1 MIRRILL
8 STFSSVLLLAG
19 GLSIA
24 HATTITVTTFDDVSG
39 NTQVCSLRDAIKAS
53 ATKTAVGGC
62 AAGQQYYTDT
72 IQLAAGTYTL
82 TQGELVVNGDMNIQG
97 DAASDPFTADPLTGA
112 EPARL
117 PIATT
122 IVAAS
127 GSRIFNT
134 SVSLSP
140 LNLSNVILSGGT
152 AGGTTGDSG
161 FGGSILAGGTV
172 YLNRVQINNAT
183 AAQQGGAIFIEGAL
197 SNLTATAVSFTGNN
211 APQGAVLGMSCFDNL
226 IPTVRT
232 FTLSQLSVTNNGSA
246 NTSSILDFCGQATTS
261 ITASTIAQNTTS
273 SSAGSAISLVGN
285 INTRL
290 GRTSTLALV
299 SNTITEN
306 HTPVALLYGIS
317 SGLSLTN
324 NFVAFNDAADCQ
336 YQGANDPNTGAPPL
350 GTSAGKN
357 LFASTSNPGSASTS
371 KCSLHPVSTTATDT
385 NIYADSS
392 KQLSDYLSPLGLYG
406 GSDLAGYL
414 PVYTPASSSSATVD
428 GPLIHKGAAVSSCG
442 STDQRGVTRGS
453 GIQNTNSQSETI
465 TCDIGALELSVLT
478 ANFDSGGTN
487 VSYSTVV
494 NTVVDTTGTT
504 AAQAAKLIQQNKDYL
519 DAYKSS
525 YRYREVVMSVTSN
538 DYAQEN
544 LTGTNSSTIDLLT
557 DSTKYTVST
566 FPDVGNIHCEWNK
579 YMKQLLASRNDGTV
593 TPGGTIDSCKYT
605 ITEKANPSNT
615 STGTATFT
623 VNSIAPIA
631 KDFTATLPFGT
642 ASIPLDILSHASDDG
657 NGPMGS
663 VNYPTVTI
671 NGQVVP
677 KPAFYSD
684 NRLVNGVV
692 TNIPANVVII
702 TQPTQGHLVAQYQE
716 PCANNNVNT
725 TQRTCYGGTIT
736 YVNDNL
742 YSPFNDSFTYQVLNY
757 DLSASNTATVT
768 ITNTATTTDQTKAGG
783 GSVGLG
789 ALLGLVSLVMLRR
802 RLGQNSISILK

>member
-1 MIRRILL
+1 MIRRISLYAMPL
-8 STFSSVLLLAG
+8 VFSVFASLNF
-19 GLSIA
+19 A

-39 NTQVCSLRDAIKAS
+39 NSGVCSLRDAIKAS
-53 ATKTAVGGC
+53 ATKTVVGGC

-97 DAASDPFTADPLTGA
+97 DAASDPFSVDPLTGV

-117 PIATT
+117 PIATK
-122 IVAAS
+122 IVAAN

-140 LNLSNVILSGGT
+140 INLSNIILSGGT
-152 AGGTTGDSG
+152 ANGTTGDSG
-161 FGGSILAGGTV
+161 FGGAILAGGTV

-183 AAQQGGAIFIEGAL
+183 AALQGGAIFIEGAL

-246 NTSSILDFCGQATTS
+246 NTSTILDFCGQVTTS

-273 SSAGSAISLVGN
+273 SGSGSAISMVGN

-290 GRTSTLALV
+290 GRSSTLALV

-317 SGLSLTN
+317 AGLSLTN
-324 NFVAFNDAADCQ
+324 NILAFNDAADCQ
-336 YQGANDPNTGAPPL
+336 YQGANDPNTGLPPL
-350 GTSAGKN
+350 GTAAGVN
-357 LFASTSNPGSASTS
+357 LFASTSNPGTASTS
-371 KCSLHPVSTTATDT
+371 KCSLHPTSTTDT

-392 KQLSDYLSPLGLYG
+392 KHLSDYVSPLGLYG
-406 GSDLAGYL
+406 SSDLAGYL
-414 PVYTPASSSSATVD
+414 PISG
-428 GPLIHKGAAVSSCG
+428 GPLVHKGAVVSSCG
-442 STDQRGVTRGS
+442 ANDQRGVTRGS
-453 GIQNTNSQSETI
+453 GIQNTNSQLLTI
-465 TCDIGALELSVLT
+465 YCDIGALELSILT
-478 ANFDSGGTN
+478 ANYDTGGAN
-487 VSYSTVV
+487 VSYTTVV
-494 NTVVDTTGTT
+494 NSVVNTTGTT
-504 AAQAAKLIQQNKDYL
+504 AAQAAQLIAQNKAYL

-525 YRYREVVMSVTSN
+525 YRYREVVMAVTSN
-538 DYAQEN
+538 DNAQEN
-544 LTGTNSSTIDLLT
+544 LTSSNTSAIDLLT
-557 DSTKYTVST
+557 DSTKYTITGS
-566 FPDVGNIHCEWNK
+566 DSGNIHCEWNPV
-579 YMKQLLASRNDGTV
+579 MKQLLASRNDGTV

-605 ITEKANPSNT
+605 ITENANSSNF
-615 STGTATFT
+615 STGTASFT
-623 VNSIAPIA
+623 VNSIAPTA
-631 KDFTATLPFGT
+631 NNFTVTLPFGT
-642 ASIPLDILSHASDDG
+642 ASIPLDILSHANDDG
-657 NGPMGS
+657 NGPIGS
-663 VNYPTVTI
+663 TNYPTVNI
-671 NGQVVP
+671 NGNVVA

-692 TNIPANVVII
+692 TNIPANIII
-702 TQPTQGHLVAQYQE
+702 TTKPTQGHIVAQYEE
-716 PCANNNVNT
+716 PCANNNVNR
-725 TQRTCYGGTIT
+725 TQYTCYGGTIT

-757 DLSASNTATVT
+757 DLSPSNSATVT

-789 ALLGLVSLVMLRR
+789 ALLSLVALVVLRR
-802 RLGQNSISILK
+802 RLGQNGISFLK

>member
-1 MIRRILL
+1 MIRRISFYALPLVCSLL
-8 STFSSVLLLAG
+8 GSLNV
-19 GLSIA
+19 A
-24 HATTITVTTFDDVSG
+24 HATTITVTTFNDVSG
-39 NTQVCSLRDAIKAS
+39 NASVCSLRDAIKAS

-82 TQGELVVNGDMNIQG
+82 TQGELVVNGNMNIQG
-97 DAASDPFTADPLTGA
+97 DAASDPFSVDPLTGA

-117 PIATT
+117 PIATK

-140 LNLSNVILSGGT
+140 LNLSNIILSGGT
-152 AGGTTGDSG
+152 ANGASGGDSG

-172 YLNRVQINNAT
+172 YLSRVQINNAT

-246 NTSSILDFCGQATTS
+246 NTSTILDFCGQATTS

-273 SSAGSAISLVGN
+273 SSAGSAISMVGN

-290 GRTSTLALV
+290 GRSSTLALV

-317 SGLSLTN
+317 AGLSLTN
-324 NFVAFNDAADCQ
+324 NIVAFNDAVDCQ
-336 YQGANDPNTGAPPL
+336 YQGANDPNTGLIPV
-350 GTSAGKN
+350 GTSAALN
-357 LFASTSNPGSASTS
+357 LFASTSNPATAATS
-371 KCSLHPVSTTATDT
+371 KCSLHPASTTAKDT

-392 KQLSDYLSPLGLYG
+392 KQLSYYVSPLGLYG

-414 PVYTPASSSSATVD
+414 PVAG
-428 GPLIHKGAAVSSCG
+428 GPLIHKGDVVSSCG
-442 STDQRGVTRGS
+442 SNDQRGVARGS
-453 GIQNTNSQSETI
+453 GIQNTNSQLLTI
-465 TCDIGALELSVLT
+465 NCDIGALELSILT
-478 ANFDSGGTN
+478 ANYDTGGAN
-487 VSYSTVV
+487 VSYTTVV
-494 NTVVDTTGTT
+494 NSTANTTGTT
-504 AAQAAKLIQQNKDYL
+504 AAQAAQLIAQNKAYL

-538 DYAQEN
+538 DSAQEN
-544 LTGTNSSTIDLLT
+544 LTGSNTSAIDLLT
-557 DSTKYTVST
+557 DSTKYTITGS
-566 FPDVGNIHCEWNK
+566 DSGNIHCEWNPV
-579 YMKQLLASRNDGTV
+579 MKQLLASRNDGTV
-593 TPGGTIDSCKYT
+593 TPGGTIDSCNYT

-615 STGTATFT
+615 STGTASFT
-623 VNSIAPIA
+623 VNSIAPTA
-631 KDFTATLPFGT
+631 NSFTVTLPFGA
-642 ASIPLDILSHASDDG
+642 ASVPLDILSHANDDG
-657 NGPMGS
+657 NGPAGS
-663 VNYPTVTI
+663 TNYPTVTI
-671 NGQVVP
+671 NGKVVP

-684 NRLVNGVV
+684 NRIVNGVV
-692 TNIPANVVII
+692 TNIPANIII
-702 TQPTQGHLVAQYQE
+702 TKQPTQGHIVAQYQE
-716 PCANNNVNT
+716 PCANNNVNR
-725 TQRTCYGGTIT
+725 TQYTCYGGTIT

-757 DLSASNTATVT
+757 DLSPSNSGTVT
-768 ITNTATTTDQTKAGG
+768 VINTATTTDQTKAGG
-783 GSVGLG
+783 GSVGFG
-789 ALLGLVSLVMLRR
+789 ALLGLVSLVVLRR
-802 RLGQNSISILK
+802 RLGQSVSSLK